1 VQALSSRQHLQHQTV
16 ASAPLSAGLSVLM
29 QPPSLAAAAVPEVRE
44 SSGGGFGSS
53 SRGCYLCSRCGQPKK
68 GHTCAGIVTA
78 MARSSQTD
86 LAITGTPGRQ
96 ELAQRA
102 AAQAVAKAQHAVASA
117 VVEEDQMQ
125 TVPACIEEDQLGALI
140 FVANNADGCDGG
152 GGGGRRGGALVAA
165 SATSEVRMP
174 TAEATQRPSICQGE
188 VGVAAAACSTSTSC
202 STSCSSSIADGL

>member
-1 VQALSSRQHLQHQTV
+1 M

-29 QPPSLAAAAVPEVRE
+29 QPPSLAPAAVPEARE
-44 SSGGGFGSS
+44 NSGDRFGG

-68 GHTCAGIVTA
+68 GHTCTGIVTA
-78 MARSSQTD
+78 MARASQTD

-96 ELAQRA
+96 DAARALAKA
-102 AAQAVAKAQHAVASA
+102 LHAVAMASA

-125 TVPACIEEDQLGALI
+125 TAPACIEEGQLGALI
-140 FVANNADGCDGG
+140 LIANNANGGDGG
-152 GGGGRRGGALVAA
+152 GGGGGGGMGGGALVAA

-174 TAEATQRPSICQGE
+174 TAAATQRPSICHGE

-202 STSCSSSIADGL
+202 SSSIADGL